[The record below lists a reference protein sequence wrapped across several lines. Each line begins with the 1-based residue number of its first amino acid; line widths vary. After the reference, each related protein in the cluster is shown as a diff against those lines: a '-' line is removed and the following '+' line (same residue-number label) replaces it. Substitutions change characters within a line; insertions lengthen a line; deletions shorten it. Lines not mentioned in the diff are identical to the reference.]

1 MKEKK
6 MSAKEI
12 KDELDVED
20 ECKVNTLLQN
30 LIALGDRAVV
40 YKVINDKNEKV
51 GYKIRDKITGE
62 DIQL

>member
-1 MKEKK
+1 MKEEK

-12 KDELDVED
+12 KDELAFED
-20 ECKVNTLLQN
+20 SCKVNTLLQN
-30 LIALGDRAVV
+30 LIALGDKAVV
-40 YKVINDKNEKV
+40 YKVVNDKNEKT